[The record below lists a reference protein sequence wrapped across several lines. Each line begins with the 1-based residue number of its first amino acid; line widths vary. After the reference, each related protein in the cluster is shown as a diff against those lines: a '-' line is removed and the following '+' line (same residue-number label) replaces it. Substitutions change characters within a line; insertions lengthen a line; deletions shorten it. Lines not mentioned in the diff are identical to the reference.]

1 MSRKPTK
8 TWLTPNINSR
18 VAMPAMQ
25 SVAIVVL
32 NQWEN
37 GNGSGSISIEDGGI
51 QLTDLAKPCNIPL

>member
-1 MSRKPTK
+1 
-8 TWLTPNINSR
+8 
-18 VAMPAMQ
+18 MPAMQ